1 MGNYSKQGHK
11 DREKF
16 QRPIAKEHPAAHTIT
31 VF

>member
-1 MGNYSKQGHK
+1 MGDYSKQGCK

-16 QRPIAKEHPAAHTIT
+16 QRLMDKEHPSANTIT